1 MLRGWHDCKNS
12 IWGDWILYELGTEPR
27 ELHLYTIEHLLTKDR
42 LQSLKHEDIS
52 WKGKNLPSNMVGT
65 RCGCCAGARYA
76 SCDTSIPCIV
86 LDKVSNPDNLRYRMI
101 DGKHRMM
108 KMRLH
113 GQLDSIFYVL
123 SLDEVLPYIKIA

>member
-52 WKGKNLPSNMVGT
+52 WKGKNLPSSMTGR
-65 RCGCCAGARYA
+65 RCGCCAGVRYA

-123 SLDEVLPYIKIA
+123 SLDEVLPYIKIT